1 MMLNEVNKGSFT
13 LEQFVEVTSENAS
26 KIFGFYPQKGTIQVG
41 SDADVILV
49 DLDREWTITS
59 DRVYTKCQL
68 NPFHDWKIRGKVTH
82 TILRGQVI
90 MEEGE
95 VMGKP
100 GYGTFI
106 KPCF

>member
-13 LEQFVEVTSENAS
+13 LEKFVEITSENAS
-26 KIFGFYPQKGTIQVG
+26 KIFGFYPQKGTLQVG
-41 SDADVILV
+41 SDADIIIV
-49 DLDREWTITS
+49 DLEREWTITS
-59 DRVYTKCQL
+59 EIVYTKCQL
-68 NPFHDWKIRGKVTH
+68 NPFHDWKIKGKVTH

-100 GYGTFI
+100 GYGKFI
-106 KPCF
+106 RPIY